1 MTLLEPL
8 FSMFAF
14 KGRALGLH
22 QMWLGITCRCSC
34 MQVWVCV
41 SVHECA
47 GESVCGENWTVLW
60 PWRVNRR
67 WYKDSRYACV
77 CCSLFLRVQT
87 TFWHLRGDK
96 EIAQIELFR
105 WPCSHVSSGIFS
117 FLTYDIEASCVYW
130 HSLLVPFINLV
141 KIVNWGNKNLVP
153 FHSDGRYVFQ
163 DGILEH
169 AYAQSSPCTWGVLG
183 GPAAAYLLG
192 GAAV

>member
-22 QMWLGITCRCSC
+22 QMWLGITCRCAC

-47 GESVCGENWTVLW
+47 GVSVCGENRTVLW

-105 WPCSHVSSGIFS
+105 WPCSHVSSGICLLSGSISCFKGSSMMLCVVVVLFS
-117 FLTYDIEASCVYW
+117 LEPLYANFFLLYM
-130 HSLLVPFINLV
+130 
-141 KIVNWGNKNLVP
+141 
-153 FHSDGRYVFQ
+153 
-163 DGILEH
+163 
-169 AYAQSSPCTWGVLG
+169 
-183 GPAAAYLLG
+183 
-192 GAAV
+192 